1 MISADERMADSKT
14 TRSTTRSLK
23 PHEVLDFE
31 KPIYELESK
40 IAELEALST
49 DSSLRLAGEITPL
62 KARLDRLVEEVFRAI
77 SPWQQVQVA
86 RAVGRPL
93 AEDFTEGI
101 ADELLELH
109 GDRGFRDD
117 FAMLTALARIG
128 EHRVLLVAQRKGRD
142 TKEKI
147 RAHFGCPHPEGYRKA
162 LRKMRLAEKFGLPIV
177 SLINTPGAYPGIGA
191 EERGQ
196 GWAIAENLQAMFG
209 LKVPVVC
216 VVVSEGGSGGA
227 LGIGIGDRVL
237 MMEHAYY
244 SVISPEGCAA
254 ILWGDAKRAPDAAK
268 ALRLSSSD
276 LLKFGV
282 VDQVLVEPV
291 GAAHRAPAR
300 AIQEMK
306 AAIEAHLRD
315 LKRIPIAELLES
327 RQKKFRA
334 MGTLFAT
341 LPEAGATR

>member
-1 MISADERMADSKT
+1 MADSRT

-31 KPIYELESK
+31 KPILELEAK

-49 DSSLRLAGEITPL
+49 DTSLKLAGEITPL

-86 RAVGRPL
+86 RAAGRPL

-101 ADELLELH
+101 ADELLEIH
-109 GDRGFRDD
+109 GDRAFKDD
-117 FAMLTALARIG
+117 YAMLTALARIG
-128 EHRVLLVAQRKGRD
+128 EHRVLIVAQRKGRD

-147 RAHFGCPHPEGYRKA
+147 RANFGCAHPEGYRKA

-196 GWAIAENLQAMFG
+196 AWAIAENLQAMFA
-209 LKVPVVC
+209 LRVPIVS

-227 LGIGIGDRVL
+227 LGIGIADRVL

-268 ALRLSSSD
+268 ALRLSSQD
-276 LLKFGV
+276 LFKFGV
-282 VDQVLVEPV
+282 VDLVLSEPV

-306 AAIEAHLRD
+306 RAIECQLTE
-315 LKRIPIAELLES
+315 LKALPLAELLEA
-327 RQKKFRA
+327 RAKKFRA
-334 MGTLFAT
+334 MGTLFA
-341 LPEAGATR
+341 EAAPARSAR